1 MLQSRPFLRAS
12 VRLAAAAALVT
23 SALASSGPAEA
34 STSGD
39 AVVISEVYGGGGGS
53 TAGAA
58 YTRDFVE
65 LYNPT
70 DASVDLSSMSVQY
83 KSATG
88 TSFQVTALTGS
99 IAPHSTF
106 LVAEGSAG
114 SVGAELP
121 TPDVSGT
128 INMAQGAGVVFLAR
142 QTTALSGVPTG
153 SVTGSAAIADL
164 VGYGSSANTFEG
176 APTATLTNA
185 TSAAR
190 SASGSDTDV
199 NATDFTTGA
208 PTPAAG
214 GGGGP
219 ACQGTLAIADIQG
232 SSDTSPCAG
241 STVTTD
247 GVVTAA
253 YPTGG
258 FSGFYLQTAGT
269 GGDLD
274 LATHTRSD
282 GIFVFSSAA
291 AAAVHLG
298 DHVQVIGKVSEFNGL
313 TEIAPAAAADV
324 TVLDTPA
331 PAVKPATVPLPATA
345 AQRESLEGML
355 VSLQGPFTVTD
366 NYSLNQYAEIALA
379 AGHEPLWQPTEVAD
393 PHDPAAI
400 AAVVAD
406 NEARKVTLDDGATTN
421 FFTSG
426 KNTPLP
432 WLTQDHQIRVGAPAT
447 FAAPMV
453 LDYRNALWK
462 LQPTTQLTAADAPP
476 VSFGHTRTAAPAAVG
491 GDVQIASF
499 NVLNYFPTTGADFV
513 ASGGSCTWYDDR
525 AGHHVTVRDCTGP
538 NGEDGPRGAA
548 DATNLA
554 RQQAK
559 IVHAINGLGADVV
572 SLEEIENSA
581 LFGLQRDAAVST
593 LVDALNADAG
603 AGTWAYV
610 PTPSTIGDQ
619 ADEDVIRTAFLYRRA
634 VVEPVGESVVDDAP
648 AFDNARDPLAQ
659 AFEPVGGTS
668 ATRFV
673 VIVNH
678 FKSKGSGVDDG
689 TGQGNA
695 NPDRIAQAHELVDFA
710 DRMKGALGSGK
721 VFLSGDFNSYT
732 KEDPIGV
739 LEDAGYTDI
748 GSTEHPDEHTY
759 LFGGVVGSLDHVLA
773 NAAALDTVTGAH
785 VWNINSVEP
794 VALEYSRYNYNATD
808 FYADDPFRASDHDP
822 LVVGIDTSAAAVP
835 TSTSASV
842 SPDPVLTAHK
852 KHAERGVVTIA
863 VTSPADVVDA
873 GTVEVYDGGTLLG
886 TVPVSDQGAA
896 TFTLPAYKHKGGHT
910 LTVRYVGTPS
920 FQPSQTSVSFRV
932 SNK

>member
-1 MLQSRPFLRAS
+1 
-12 VRLAAAAALVT
+12 
-23 SALASSGPAEA
+23 
-34 STSGD
+34 
-39 AVVISEVYGGGGGS
+39 
-53 TAGAA
+53 
-58 YTRDFVE
+58 
-65 LYNPT
+65 
-70 DASVDLSSMSVQY
+70 
-83 KSATG
+83 
-88 TSFQVTALTGS
+88 
-99 IAPHSTF
+99 
-106 LVAEGSAG
+106 
-114 SVGAELP
+114 
-121 TPDVSGT
+121 
-128 INMAQGAGVVFLAR
+128 
-142 QTTALSGVPTG
+142 
-153 SVTGSAAIADL
+153 
-164 VGYGSSANTFEG
+164 
-176 APTATLTNA
+176 
-185 TSAAR
+185 
-190 SASGSDTDV
+190 
-199 NATDFTTGA
+199 
-208 PTPAAG
+208 
-214 GGGGP
+214 
-219 ACQGTLAIADIQG
+219 
-232 SSDTSPCAG
+232 
-241 STVTTD
+241 TTD

-462 LQPTTQLTAADAPP
+462 LQPTTQLTAVGAPP

-619 ADEDVIRTAFLYRRA
+619 ADEDVIRTAFIYRRA

-773 NAAALDTVTGAH
+773 NDAALDTVTGAH

-822 LVVGIDTSAAAVP
+822 LVVGIDTSAAPVP
-835 TSTSASV
+835 TSTTATV
-842 SPDPVLTAHK
+842 SPDPVLMSHK
-852 KHAERGVVTIA
+852 KHATRGVVTIE
-863 VTSPADVVDA
+863 VTSPDDVVDA

-896 TFTLPAYKHKGGHT
+896 TLTLPAYKHKGGHT
-910 LTVRYVGTPS
+910 LTVRYLGTPS
-920 FQPSQTSVSFRV
+920 FQPSQTTVSFRV